1 MFSQLTLPSLLLV
14 LPLSQ
19 LSCAGDA
26 NALRDH
32 LHPPPRLPNRQDHA
46 RPLLARLL
54 AQHAARRFYAPCSAT
69 HPCIARFH
77 AAGDRRRSLQAAGGK
92 LVLVH
97 ARAHQLGCPACA
109 RALCASVSIV
119 CVCVQLYKSAYIR
132 VRNLV
137 ILHVRLARSPQHIT
151 YNKQIGFYIYQIVG
165 DSQSSFL
172 ACET

>member
-1 MFSQLTLPSLLLV
+1 MMRSPSSASSYCCPRALDVLATDQSLPSLLLV

-77 AAGDRRRSLQAAGGK
+77 AAGGDARCKLQAVSLYLYTRA
-92 LVLVH
+92 LINSDVL
-97 ARAHQLGCPACA
+97 RAHEHF
-109 RALCASVSIV
+109 ALLFL
-119 CVCVQLYKSAYIR
+119 LYAYNFIKSAY
-132 VRNLV
+132 
-137 ILHVRLARSPQHIT
+137 A
-151 YNKQIGFYIYQIVG
+151 
-165 DSQSSFL
+165 
-172 ACET
+172 